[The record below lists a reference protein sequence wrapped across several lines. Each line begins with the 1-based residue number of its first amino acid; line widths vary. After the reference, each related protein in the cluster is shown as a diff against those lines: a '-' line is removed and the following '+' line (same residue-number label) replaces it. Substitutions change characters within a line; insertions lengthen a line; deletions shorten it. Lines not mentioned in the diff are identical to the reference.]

1 MGGII
6 RFGITTGAFEFGFGA
21 AEFDGII
28 ELAFALWTLL
38 ASPMCIAVL
47 FASIFSVMKIRGGQ
61 KLYFWFISF

>member
-21 AEFDGII
+21 AEFDGTI

-38 ASPMCIAVL
+38 AALPSCLQAFL
-47 FASIFSVMKIRGGQ
+47 AS
-61 KLYFWFISF
+61 